1 MTYHE
6 RMTLPKAK
14 IICVCIAVSL
24 IWFPYKEQKRTIK
37 KQARRNIVVEVYHDN
52 MSSKIYNRDLTIYEN
67 YEINKKD
74 LKDDFIK
81 IRKPI
86 IKVSKE
92 LKKSI

>member
-14 IICVCIAVSL
+14 IICVCVAVSL
-24 IWFPYKEQKRTIK
+24 IWFPYKEQKRAIK

-52 MSSKIYNRDLTIYEN
+52 MSSKTYNRDLTIYER
-67 YEINKKD
+67 YEIDKPD
-74 LKDDFIK
+74 LKDEIGK
-81 IRKPI
+81 LRKPI

-92 LKKSI
+92 PEKSI